1 MSEPKAAAMWK
12 LYAATQHEVMG
23 EQVID
28 DRVFQADSLLDLVR
42 QAQAF
47 MDNRSGLVLF
57 VPYPDNPYFSL
68 DQYGELI
75 GADIEGSRDR
85 TIKGH
90 FAVWVRYDR
99 IVVRPLY
106 TYKRGLRFKESE

>member
-1 MSEPKAAAMWK
+1 MWK
-12 LYAATQHEVMG
+12 LYAATQHGFMG
-23 EQVID
+23 ESAID
-28 DRVFQADSLLDLVR
+28 DQVLQADNLVELMR

-47 MDNRSGLVLF
+47 MDNRRGLFLF
-57 VPYPDNPYFSL
+57 VPYPDNPHLSL

-90 FAVWVRYDR
+90 FAVWIRYER
-99 IVVRPLY
+99 IIVRPLY
-106 TYKRGLRFKESE
+106 QFKRQVRYGESE